1 MSERFLNSHHIY
13 RQSCDIAC
21 HVRLTEDTQISFY
34 VYNYSFRSLCRPHGM
49 YVFRA
54 IWEFEQSRDCANSQ
68 IAWNI
73 CTMHTAEL
81 SILVGSFPGILS

>member
-1 MSERFLNSHHIY
+1 
-13 RQSCDIAC
+13 
-21 HVRLTEDTQISFY
+21 
-34 VYNYSFRSLCRPHGM
+34 M

-73 CTMHTAEL
+73 CTMHIAEL
-81 SILVGSFPGILS
+81 VSILGGSFPGILS